1 MKPDTYRILQ
11 MAVRDG
17 AAIGYRRAF
26 KHNDDPDDEQ
36 VIDAIEQAVM
46 AQVCEWF
53 KFNDEFKE

>member
-26 KHNDDPDDEQ
+26 KHNDDPDEDFIIQ
-36 VIDAIEQAVM
+36 KIEDAVM

-53 KFNDEFKE
+53 KFEDIEQ